1 MIYLELYY
9 KLFKYFFFF
18 KGSLLCIII
27 LLFKKVKII
36 QFLDK
41 SFVKF
46 FMNERKGIVD
56 IFVILKI
63 NGYFNVLMQ

>member
-9 KLFKYFFFF
+9 KLSKYPFFF

-27 LLFKKVKII
+27 LLFKKVKTI

-41 SFVKF
+41 SFVKP
-46 FMNERKGIVD
+46 FMNERKGIAD
-56 IFVILKI
+56 ILVISKT
-63 NGYFNVLMQ
+63 NGHLNVLMQ